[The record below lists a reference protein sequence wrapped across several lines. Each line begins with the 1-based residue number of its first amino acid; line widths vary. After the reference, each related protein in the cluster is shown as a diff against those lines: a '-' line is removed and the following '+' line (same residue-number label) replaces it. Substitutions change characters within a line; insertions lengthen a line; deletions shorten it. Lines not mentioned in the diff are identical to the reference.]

1 MYFVVIVHLK
11 NVGRIRIEK
20 VRTNSRLYQNE
31 NQTHAKESRLKM
43 CHLYMYKEL
52 ANSRKN
58 NYCRIF
64 MLRAVLG
71 FLLFGLNP
79 DLSWPKSQYR
89 LLELRLDMLKSICL
103 RDLHFMETR
112 SFHQTFPTWPKLSQ
126 ADIS

>member
-1 MYFVVIVHLK
+1 MYFVVVVHLK

-20 VRTNSRLYQNE
+20 VHTNSRLYQNE

-43 CHLYMYKEL
+43 CHLCMFTEL

-71 FLLFGLNP
+71 FCLFRPNP
-79 DLSWPKSQYR
+79 DLSWPKSQFC
-89 LLELRLDMLKSICL
+89 LCLGIKVVFSKGQLISNGFLGFSIL
-103 RDLHFMETR
+103 
-112 SFHQTFPTWPKLSQ
+112 PKNERK
-126 ADIS
+126 ISAPVG